1 MNCIALSCHMLH
13 SDIEY
18 PVFKQFHMDLQL
30 PNVCLSVDLLIF
42 MCVFLYYHRSI
53 WDVSHSWG
61 NDFTQTP
68 WTDAHNSMQNNE
80 TSFRSDSIRNTLND
94 THTTRYVNEASKRQ
108 RNIEILQLLQQWH
121 WMESKRVKLTHEPK
135 LQLKV
140 WTEIMTNQQ
149 CKH

>member
-94 THTTRYVNEASKRQ
+94 THTHGTSMRRQ
-108 RNIEILQLLQQWH
+108 KDREISRSFSCYSNDIEWRANGSNSHMSLNYSWK
-121 WMESKRVKLTHEPK
+121 SEPK
-135 LQLKV
+135 
-140 WTEIMTNQQ
+140 
-149 CKH
+149 